1 MMSSPSEGA
10 ESLTFGTA
18 WPDLNDGLFYNDVVR
33 LSDSGP
39 SFFLLFYFHIYIYIY
54 IYFNLFGCREN
65 SKENCLIVSFICN
78 LQS

>member
-39 SFFLLFYFHIYIYIY
+39 SFFLLFIFIYVYIYIY
-54 IYFNLFGCREN
+54 
-65 SKENCLIVSFICN
+65 
-78 LQS
+78 